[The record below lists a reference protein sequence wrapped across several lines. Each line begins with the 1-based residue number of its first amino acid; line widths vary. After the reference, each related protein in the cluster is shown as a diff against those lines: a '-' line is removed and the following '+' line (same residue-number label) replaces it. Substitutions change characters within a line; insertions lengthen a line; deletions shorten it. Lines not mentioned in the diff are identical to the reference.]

1 MAELS
6 LDEIKRLELD
16 VLSDVAAFCEQSN
29 LRYFLAY
36 GTLLGAVR
44 HRGFIPWDDD
54 VDIWIPRPDY
64 ETFLR
69 TYVPSRNPAC
79 RLIDSS
85 REKRYGLTFAKVYD
99 ARTIVREAMYRKDD
113 AGSYGVYVDVF
124 PLDGFAG
131 RRQWF
136 VGHLLQKALN
146 VKNATFGTGRSWFK
160 AALMRLTKVLLL
172 PFPTTFLVRLSDHNA
187 TRVPFDGAK
196 QVAFLSDTR
205 SFLVAYP
212 KIDFA
217 SSVELSFEGKTFR
230 APKAYDDIL
239 RRDYGDYMTPP
250 PPEGRTS
257 HHHSSAFWKT
267 SARTSE

>member
-6 LDEIKRLELD
+6 LDKIKRLELD

-54 VDIWIPRPDY
+54 VDIWMPRPDY

-69 TYVPSRNPAC
+69 SYVPSRNPAC

-99 ARTIVREAMYRKDD
+99 ARTIVREAMYRKDG

-172 PFPTTFLVRLSDHNA
+172 PFPTAFLVRLSDRNA
-187 TRVPFDGAK
+187 TKVPFDASA
-196 QVAFLSDTR
+196 QVGFLSDTR
-205 SFLVAYP
+205 SFMVAYP
-212 KIDFA
+212 KSDFD
-217 SSVELSFEGKTFR
+217 STVGIFFEGRSFR
-230 APKAYDDIL
+230 APRNFDDVL
-239 RRDYGDYMTPP
+239 RRDYGDYMTLPP
-250 PPEGRTS
+250 PDKRVST
-257 HHHSSAFWKT
+257 HHSTAYW
-267 SARTSE
+267 RE